1 MELSQLSALA
11 LFAFVSTFT
20 PGPNNIMLMT
30 SGANVGFVRT
40 IPHMLGI
47 TLGFAVMVMLIGVGL
62 MGLFHSYPL
71 SHQILKYLSLSY
83 LVYLAVKIAFSGKAS
98 ERKDFKPMSFLQA
111 ASFQWVNPKGWTMA
125 LTAVSV
131 YSTGSQWWELALIA
145 GVFILA
151 NLPSVSFW
159 TAAGTQLQRWLN
171 THTRVRSFNISMAL
185 LLLLST
191 LPMLN

>member
-83 LVYLAVKIAFSGKAS
+83 LVYLAAKIAFSGKAS
-98 ERKDFKPMSFLQA
+98 ERKDFKPMSFWQA

-131 YSTGSQWWELALIA
+131 YSTGSQWWELVLIA

-159 TAAGTQLQRWLN
+159 TAAGTQLQRWLT
-171 THTRVRSFNISMAL
+171 THTRVKSFNISMAL

-191 LPMLN
+191 VPMLN

>member
-83 LVYLAVKIAFSGKAS
+83 LVYLAAKIALSGKAS

-131 YSTGSQWWELALIA
+131 YSTGSQWWELVLIA

-159 TAAGTQLQRWLN
+159 TAAGTQLQLWLT
-171 THTRVRSFNISMAL
+171 THTRVKSFNISMAL

-191 LPMLN
+191 VPMLN

>member
-83 LVYLAVKIAFSGKAS
+83 LVYLATKIAFSGKAS

-131 YSTGSQWWELALIA
+131 YSTGSQWWELVLIA

-151 NLPSVSFW
+151 NLPSVSF
-159 TAAGTQLQRWLN
+159 
-171 THTRVRSFNISMAL
+171 
-185 LLLLST
+185 
-191 LPMLN
+191 

>member
-30 SGANVGFVRT
+30 SGANVGFART

-83 LVYLAVKIAFSGKAS
+83 LVYLAAKIALSGKAS

-131 YSTGSQWWELALIA
+131 YSTGSQWWELVLIA

-159 TAAGTQLQRWLN
+159 TAAGTQLQRWL
-171 THTRVRSFNISMAL
+171 TTQTRVKSFNISMAL

-191 LPMLN
+191 VPMLN

>member
-83 LVYLAVKIAFSGKAS
+83 LVYLAAKIALSGKAS

-131 YSTGSQWWELALIA
+131 YSTGSQWWELVLIA

-151 NLPSVSFW
+151 NLPSVSLW
-159 TAAGTQLQRWLN
+159 TAAGTQLQRWL
-171 THTRVRSFNISMAL
+171 TTQTRVKSFNISMAL

-191 LPMLN
+191 VPMLN

>member
-83 LVYLAVKIAFSGKAS
+83 LVYLAAKIALSGKAS

-131 YSTGSQWWELALIA
+131 YSTGSQSWELVLIA

-159 TAAGTQLQRWLN
+159 AAAGTQLQRWLT
-171 THTRVRSFNISMAL
+171 THTRIKSFNISMAL

-191 LPMLN
+191 VPMLN

>member
-1 MELSQLSALA
+1 
-11 LFAFVSTFT
+11 
-20 PGPNNIMLMT
+20 PNNIMLMT

-83 LVYLAVKIAFSGKAS
+83 LVYLAAKIALSGKAS

-111 ASFQWVNPKGWTMA
+111 A
-125 LTAVSV
+125 
-131 YSTGSQWWELALIA
+131 
-145 GVFILA
+145 
-151 NLPSVSFW
+151 
-159 TAAGTQLQRWLN
+159 
-171 THTRVRSFNISMAL
+171 
-185 LLLLST
+185 
-191 LPMLN
+191 

>member
-30 SGANVGFVRT
+30 SGANVGFIRT

-83 LVYLAVKIAFSGKAS
+83 LVYLAAKIAFSGKTS

-159 TAAGTQLQRWLN
+159 TAAGTQLQRCLT
-171 THTRVRSFNISMAL
+171 THTRVKSFNISMAL

-191 LPMLN
+191 VPMLN

>member
-83 LVYLAVKIAFSGKAS
+83 LVYLAAKIAFSGKAS

-111 ASFQWVNPKGWTMA
+111 ASF
-125 LTAVSV
+125 
-131 YSTGSQWWELALIA
+131 
-145 GVFILA
+145 
-151 NLPSVSFW
+151 SFW
-159 TAAGTQLQRWLN
+159 TAAGTQLQRWLT